1 MYVTS
6 VCSLLLICWYC
17 SYLLRWKDILEGILW
32 SLIFLYAKEIHPS
45 TAPVCSLMLVY
56 ETIVASIMVY
66 VGLAWLSL
74 SGSSAVPY
82 CLHLLLP
89 WPWLI
94 GTCLVKYGCVV
105 DQTVGQYQ
113 HQKAADNGASC
124 WVNEVIG
131 RNQILKNSIYKF
143 WRVLWRGGDLL
154 HPQFPTMLLFCCW
167 VGVGDVGFFSLHFFF
182 SSLELC
188 CKSHCTQHWPIL
200 KHGCM
205 SSLLWND
212 KRRTSTGLF
221 TVLLPSA
228 ALVCYLNIGPYIYL

>member
-1 MYVTS
+1 MTVFEWFKCS
-6 VCSLLLICWYC
+6 SLLLAPASTLTMIDWDLPGQIWLCGWSNCW
-17 SYLLRWKDILEGILW
+17 
-32 SLIFLYAKEIHPS
+32 
-45 TAPVCSLMLVY
+45 
-56 ETIVASIMVY
+56 TISAS
-66 VGLAWLSL
+66 
-74 SGSSAVPY
+74 
-82 CLHLLLP
+82 
-89 WPWLI
+89 
-94 GTCLVKYGCVV
+94 KGCR
-105 DQTVGQYQ
+105 QW
-113 HQKAADNGASC
+113 SC

-143 WRVLWRGGDLL
+143 WRVLWRGGDVL
-154 HPQFPTMLLFCCW
+154 HPQFPAVLLFCCW